1 MTRREFITLTAAA
14 TGSLIA
20 RPGLAQP
27 APIPRPQPKIPRW
40 RGFNLTEM
48 NGGPR
53 GGRPYR
59 ESDFQWDGRSGR
71 PPRGPPLTLGQVEPA
86 PARGSR
92 LGARNEDNW
101 ASPGRAMSESRWRRQ
116 SG

>member
-48 NGGPR
+48 NGGPAEAAPIGNPTSSGWPSGASISR
-53 GGRPYR
+53 GFP
-59 ESDFQWDGRSGR
+59 
-71 PPRGPPLTLGQVEPA
+71 
-86 PARGSR
+86 
-92 LGARNEDNW
+92 
-101 ASPGRAMSESRWRRQ
+101 
-116 SG
+116 